1 MLKEKGLLNLDDK
14 ISKFKMN
21 LPEWSNTISIN
32 HLLQYTSGLPRVKWR
47 TVKNEKDIFADL
59 RKIKQLKFKPGS
71 GYIYSINNIILQR
84 KIIEKVSGMSYVDF
98 IQKNLLNPS
107 NMTDA
112 LIDPSSQNLQLAKPF
127 NNDFINDKPMD
138 IEITGWVH
146 PTVSDMRNW
155 IGSLH
160 SGKLISKESLA
171 QLFDS
176 YSKSS
181 ESALGVGKFEND
193 KLSIHQHQGSSFNY
207 ESFIHYNVQEDLS
220 IVLMTNNKNFKL
232 REIAESIENITKGN
246 AFSIPQK
253 SVYLTIRQ
261 KCYDNVNE
269 GIQFYKDLKKN
280 FPDTYNFSNESELN
294 RVGYKLIERDQI
306 EDAIKIFELL
316 VAEFPNSPNS
326 YDSIGEAYY
335 LNGNND
341 LAIRNYKKSLQ
352 INPNNSNAIEMIEKI
367 NKK

>member
-1 MLKEKGLLNLDDK
+1 
-14 ISKFKMN
+14 
-21 LPEWSNTISIN
+21 
-32 HLLQYTSGLPRVKWR
+32 
-47 TVKNEKDIFADL
+47 
-59 RKIKQLKFKPGS
+59 
-71 GYIYSINNIILQR
+71 
-84 KIIEKVSGMSYVDF
+84 
-98 IQKNLLNPS
+98 
-107 NMTDA
+107 MT
-112 LIDPSSQNLQLAKPF
+112 
-127 NNDFINDKPMD
+127 
-138 IEITGWVH
+138 
-146 PTVSDMRNW
+146 
-155 IGSLH
+155 
-160 SGKLISKESLA
+160 
-171 QLFDS
+171 
-176 YSKSS
+176 
-181 ESALGVGKFEND
+181 
-193 KLSIHQHQGSSFNY
+193 HQHQGSSFNY

-253 SVYLTIRQ
+253 SVYLTIRK

-280 FPDTYNFSNESELN
+280 FPDAYNFSNASELN

-306 EDAIKIFELL
+306 EDAIKILELL
-316 VAEFPNSPNS
+316 VTEFPNSPNS

-352 INPNNSNAIEMIEKI
+352 LNPNNSNAIEMIEKI